1 MLDRDNE
8 TWVAEL
14 TGQAGKRRQDAAFQ
28 DLGNVLLP
36 LMRWY
41 LSNSTALPLGLSHS
55 SYQDLDQLAQ
65 DIVQDSLVQI
75 WEKGLKLYRGEAPF
89 LVYAKAVA
97 INQARQ
103 KLRRVRRRREELWP
117 TSSDDGMDE
126 EVNPGF
132 SIAVRSRMVMPELSP
147 EKRVAFREIVQCM
160 DRILAGQCSPRE
172 REAFV
177 RKYVD
182 GLSSKEI
189 AGLMGATDRA
199 VNLLTFSARH
209 KLRRGLEEA
218 GYTLAIVL
226 SILDA

>member
-1 MLDRDNE
+1 M
-8 TWVAEL
+8 
-14 TGQAGKRRQDAAFQ
+14 AFQ

-41 LSNSTALPLGLSHS
+41 LSNSTALPLGLTHS
-55 SYQDLDQLAQ
+55 SYHDLDQLAQ
-65 DIVQDSLVQI
+65 DIVQDSLAQI
-75 WEKGLKLYRGEAPF
+75 WQKGLRLYRREAQF
-89 LVYAKAVA
+89 LTFAKAVA
-97 INQARQ
+97 ISQARQ
-103 KLRRVRRRREELWP
+103 KLRQVRRRREELWP
-117 TSSDDGMDE
+117 SFSDDGMNE
-126 EVNPGF
+126 EVNHRF

-147 EKRVAFREIVQCM
+147 EKRVALWEVVQCV
-160 DRILAGQCSPRE
+160 DRILVERCSPRE
-172 REAFV
+172 QEAFV

-189 AGLMGATDRA
+189 AGLMDATDRA
-199 VNLLTFSARH
+199 VDLLTFNARH

>member
-1 MLDRDNE
+1 MVDRDNE

-14 TGQAGKRRQDAAFQ
+14 KGQAGKRRQGAAFQ

-41 LSNSTALPLGLSHS
+41 LSNSTALPFGLSHS

-89 LVYAKAVA
+89 LTYAKAVA

-103 KLRRVRRRREELWP
+103 KLRQVRRRREELYP
-117 TSSDDGMDE
+117 SFSDDGMNE
-126 EVNPGF
+126 EVNHGF

-147 EKRVAFREIVQCM
+147 EKRVALWEVVQCV
-160 DRILAGQCSPRE
+160 DRILVEQCSARE
-172 REAFV
+172 QEAFV

-189 AGLMGATDRA
+189 AGLMDATDRA
-199 VNLLTFSARH
+199 VNLLTYNARQ

-218 GYTLAIVL
+218 GHTPATVL
-226 SILDA
+226 SILDG